1 MGNGIEITEL
11 STPSDKLREAKNLI
25 LEVLYETLQD
35 AALSEAEASDLRYAA
50 KTLVVIS
57 RRLEAKEGK

>member
-25 LEVLYETLQD
+25 LEALYETRHD
-35 AALSEAEASDLRYAA
+35 AALSEAEASDLRRAA

-57 RRLEAKEGK
+57 DRLNR

>member
-25 LEVLYETLQD
+25 LEVLYETHHD
-35 AALSEAEASDLRYAA
+35 AALSEAEASDLRRAA
-50 KTLVVIS
+50 KTLAVFS
-57 RRLEAKEGK
+57 DRLNR

>member
-35 AALSEAEASDLRYAA
+35 AALSEAEASDLRRAA
-50 KTLVVIS
+50 KTLAVIS
-57 RRLEAKEGK
+57 DRLNR